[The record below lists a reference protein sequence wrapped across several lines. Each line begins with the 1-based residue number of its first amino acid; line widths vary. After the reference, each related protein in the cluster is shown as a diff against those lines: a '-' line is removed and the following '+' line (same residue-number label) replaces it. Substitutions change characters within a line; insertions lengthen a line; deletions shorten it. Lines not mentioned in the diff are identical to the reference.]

1 MGDSSDKMKNLVK
14 KWRTK
19 YELHNHPN
27 LLSIHNVSI
36 IESMKIFIPYT
47 DIILLMDKPIQPLTR
62 HKKVIMK

>member
-1 MGDSSDKMKNLVK
+1 MGDSSEKMKNLAK

-36 IESMKIFIPYT
+36 VESIKIFIPYT
-47 DIILLMDKPIQPLTR
+47 DIILLIDKPLQPLTR